1 VVRNGQVPRGPSP
14 WCGTLK
20 VQGPR
25 VNDRRVGA
33 AVPVGRILPPYLCR
47 WPKVAEVLVWYLPR
61 DGCPPPGARD
71 AARRR
76 RTSWRLT
83 AVCGMLRGVAAVSQ
97 AQPGWMPVRVRV
109 GEGGAIRCRSQT
121 ELDTRSVEYLVQPQL
136 RTRPTAA
143 LPVGNTGPRSRH
155 GVQSISLDIILVL
168 ELHPI
173 DLGPRLALDG
183 TPRGVASSLR
193 RGKEEAS

>member
-14 WCGTLK
+14 VVWDAESAGASG
-20 VQGPR
+20 QRPAGRGSGAGWP
-25 VNDRRVGA
+25 DPA
-33 AVPVGRILPPYLCR
+33 AVPVPLAEGRGGAG
-47 WPKVAEVLVWYLPR
+47 VVSAR

>member
-1 VVRNGQVPRGPSP
+1 VVCTTAKFRVAHHL

-47 WPKVAEVLVWYLPR
+47 WPKVAEVLVWYLR
-61 DGCPPPGARD
+61 GTSV
-71 AARRR
+71 RRSR
-76 RTSWRLT
+76 RCSSATNIGRLT
-83 AVCGMLRGVAAVSQ
+83 AVCGMLRGVAPVSQ

-143 LPVGNTGPRSRH
+143 LPIGNTGPRSRH
-155 GVQSISLDIILVL
+155 GVKSIGLDI
-168 ELHPI
+168 
-173 DLGPRLALDG
+173 
-183 TPRGVASSLR
+183 
-193 RGKEEAS
+193 